1 MPTKAS
7 KKSVSPK
14 SVKRV
19 KKAVKKKKVQADKG
33 TRAPRDFKLQ
43 VFLSPEW
50 KKAVYDEAE
59 RRGMKVSQFA
69 RVALAEQMPPKVRK
83 SLPDTQQGRRT
94 DLE

>member
-1 MPTKAS
+1 MPTRS
-7 KKSVSPK
+7 KKKPVGPK
-14 SVKRV
+14 PVKRV
-19 KKAVKKKKVQADKG
+19 KKAVKKSKKAADK
-33 TRAPRDFKLQ
+33 TVPTMRDFKLQ

-50 KKAVYDEAE
+50 KVAVYEEAQ

-69 RVALAEQMPPKVRK
+69 RFAFAELMPAKVRN